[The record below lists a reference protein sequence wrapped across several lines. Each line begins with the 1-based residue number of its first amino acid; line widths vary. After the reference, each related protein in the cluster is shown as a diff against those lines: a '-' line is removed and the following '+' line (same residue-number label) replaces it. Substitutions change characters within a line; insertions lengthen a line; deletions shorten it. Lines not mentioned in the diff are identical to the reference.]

1 MKIAA
6 CLLLLSLSLQFVL
19 AQQHRTFFRIYNADG
34 KKIGKGFIY
43 NMTDTSI
50 LLTKKR
56 SSERFTEIPAALIDI
71 IKSRHSTAHRI
82 LITSLKAIGV
92 VTLVGIAVIYVV
104 KSANHPHYS
113 QNSINNKG
121 GETQSSGSVDIKPL
135 KKYKVGGSI
144 AQWKTQQ
151 LLLLPLM

>member
-6 CLLLLSLSLQFVL
+6 CLLLLSLSIQFVL
-19 AQQHRTFFRIYNADG
+19 AQQHRIFFRIYNANG

-50 LLTKKR
+50 LLTKHR
-56 SSERFTEIPAALIDI
+56 SSERFTEIPAASII
-71 IKSRHSTAHRI
+71 IKSKRSTGHRI
-82 LITSLKAIGV
+82 LVITLKAIGV

-104 KSANHPHYS
+104 KSANNPHHS
-113 QNSINNKG
+113 QSSINNKG
-121 GETQSSGSVDIKPL
+121 GETQSSGSMDTKPL

-144 AQWKTQQ
+144 EQWKTQQ